1 MPKKTTFWLTMML
14 SMLLSLLV
22 ACGPGPSTG
31 TAPSSHTS
39 ATELPPGENL
49 YVLDGYTSAG
59 TMSTGQQIIA
69 FHSGSPSPNKLL
81 TLPAGLTSM
90 DHRSLYMAASQGGQ
104 TTISVIN
111 TQSGATIRS
120 LVIPGNYSTAGQS
133 FANAV
138 LSFDGQWLA
147 LRELGQAGNVTTI
160 ALVDTQAGK
169 LVKTIHLD
177 GNFDLDAVNPDGAAL
192 YLLQRLNDASGHY
205 YVELYNVKE
214 NKLYQNPI
222 VDKTELND
230 PRMTGT
236 ALARQMASNGTEAY
250 TLYIDTYRNIAF
262 VHILAL
268 DPGFPFAHCVDLPVG
283 KSADLLRY
291 YTLTLSSDGS
301 TLYVANG
308 ALGVAGEI
316 DLTPAGN
323 NDIWD
328 DNLVATTHFNPGI
341 VSRTSSDTTRVLYN
355 GAVLSPDQKRLYF
368 VGLQGIW
375 AVNTSDL
382 HAQPGT
388 SVQHF
393 LTQQTFTGI
402 AISQGG
408 RMLYAVDPKHGITV
422 LDAGT
427 GQAQEVIQGP
437 AHSPWGIA
445 WITN

>member
-14 SMLLSLLV
+14 SMLLSLLI

-31 TAPSSHTS
+31 TAPSSRTS
-39 ATELPPGENL
+39 ATKLPPGENL

-59 TMSTGQQIIA
+59 TTSTAQQIIV
-69 FHSGSPSPNKLL
+69 FHPGSPSPNKLL

-90 DHRSLYMAASQGGQ
+90 DHRSLYIAASQGGQ

-192 YLLQRLNDASGHY
+192 YLLQRLNDGSGHY

-214 NKLYQNPI
+214 NELYQNPI
-222 VDKTELND
+222 VDKTQLDET
-230 PRMTGT
+230 RMTGT
-236 ALARQMASNGTEAY
+236 ALARQMASDGTMAY
-250 TLYIDTYRNIAF
+250 TLYIDTFNNKAF
-262 VHILAL
+262 VHILPL
-268 DPGFPFAHCVDLPVG
+268 DPGFPLARCVDLPVG
-283 KSADLLRY
+283 KSADLLHY
-291 YTLTLSSDGS
+291 YTLTLSPDGS
-301 TLYVANG
+301 TLYAANG
-308 ALGVAGEI
+308 ALGVASEI
-316 DLTPAGN
+316 NLQAGGTSN
-323 NDIWD
+323 IYS
-328 DNLVATTHFNPGI
+328 DNLVATAHFNPGNA
-341 VSRTSSDTTRVLYN
+341 STTSGENMRMLYN
-355 GAVLSPDQKRLYF
+355 GTALSPDQGTLYF
-368 VGLQGIW
+368 VGMQGIW
-375 AVNTSDL
+375 SVNTLDL
-382 HAQPGT
+382 HAKRNIFA
-388 SVQHF
+388 HY

-402 AISQGG
+402 AMSADG

-422 LDAGT
+422 LDTRT
-427 GQAQEVIQGP
+427 GQAQGVIQGP

-445 WITN
+445 WITD

>member
-22 ACGPGPSTG
+22 ACGTGSSTG
-31 TAPSSHTS
+31 TAPSSRTS
-39 ATELPPGENL
+39 ATKLPPGENL
-49 YVLDGYTSAG
+49 YVLDGYTSTG
-59 TMSTGQQIIA
+59 TTSTAQQIIA
-69 FHSGSPSPNKLL
+69 FHPGSPSPNKLL

-90 DHRSLYMAASQGGQ
+90 DHRSLYIAASQGGQ

-147 LRELGQAGNVTTI
+147 LREVGQTGNVTTI
-160 ALVDTQAGK
+160 ALIDTQAAK

-177 GNFDLDAVNPDGAAL
+177 GNFDLDAVNPDGTAL
-192 YLLQRLNDASGHY
+192 YLLQRLNDGSGHY
-205 YVELYNVKE
+205 YVMLYNVKE
-214 NKLYQNPI
+214 NELYQSPI

-236 ALARQMASNGTEAY
+236 ATARQMASNGTEAY
-250 TLYIDTYRNIAF
+250 TLYIDTYRNMAF
-262 VHILAL
+262 VHILSL

-283 KSADLLRY
+283 KSAGLLHY
-291 YTLTLSSDGS
+291 YTLTLSPDGS
-301 TLYVANG
+301 TLYAANG

-328 DNLVATTHFNPGI
+328 DNLVATAHFNPGA
-341 VSRTSSDTTRVLYN
+341 VSMASSDTTRVLYK
-355 GAVLSPDQKRLYF
+355 GAALSPDQGTLYF
-368 VGLQGIW
+368 VGMQGIW
-375 AVNTSDL
+375 AINTSDL
-382 HAQPGT
+382 HAQ
-388 SVQHF
+388 SNRLVHY
-393 LTQQTFTGI
+393 LAQQTFTGI
-402 AISQGG
+402 AMSADG
-408 RMLYAVDPKHGITV
+408 RTLYAVDPTHGITL
-422 LDAGT
+422 LDTRT

-445 WITN
+445 WITD